1 MMVRVQKNI
10 YVCIS
15 LFSHIFVD
23 VHACKYMCVYIYEH
37 IYTHTQSQRETHTY
51 METSYSSI

>member
-23 VHACKYMCVYIYEH
+23 VHACKYMFIYIHTHNHRERLTH
-37 IYTHTQSQRETHTY
+37 IWKLAIHPYNFL
-51 METSYSSI
+51 